1 MHTSVPGDVSLHFTV
16 GPLQIVQ
23 ADVDNHR
30 LVVIRDGKVIM
41 DSRLTTGWEPTRSG
55 HPQRHPR
62 GDEQEPALPH
72 IKSRLRVCQLSLA
85 LVGADSNNGEFIHA
99 NPETTAK
106 GYFDSALFVDP
117 VEVSGSG
124 WRCRLRT
131 ATFTTGPC
139 PGTSGP
145 RCPRCSDRTSP
156 PERLRDRTER

>member
-1 MHTSVPGDVSLHFTV
+1 MPEDVSLHFTV

-62 GDEQEPALPH
+62 GDEQELALPH
-72 IKSRLRVCQLSLA
+72 VKSCLRVCQLSLA
-85 LVGADSNNGEFIHA
+85 LVGCRFPITVSSFTPTRRPPRRG
-99 NPETTAK
+99 TSTARC
-106 GYFDSALFVDP
+106 SATP

-124 WRCRLRT
+124 VAMSAADGDTYDWTVLWDKWT
-131 ATFTTGPC
+131 AM
-139 PGTSGP
+139 SA
-145 RCPRCSDRTSP
+145 
-156 PERLRDRTER
+156 LQ